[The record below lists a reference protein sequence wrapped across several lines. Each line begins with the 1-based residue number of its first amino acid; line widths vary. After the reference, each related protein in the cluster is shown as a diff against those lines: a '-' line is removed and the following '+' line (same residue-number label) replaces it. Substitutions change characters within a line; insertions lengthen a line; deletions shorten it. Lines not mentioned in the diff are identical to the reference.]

1 MNRVLPFPFLSL
13 GLLAMWLL
21 LHGSIAPAVL
31 ASGIVMAIAAPWI
44 LLALEVERLKLGRI
58 GAAVKLIGIVLHD
71 IVRSNLAVASIIYGK
86 RRATRASGFV
96 AVPIDIRSRYGLTI
110 LAVIVTCT
118 PGTLWVQ
125 YDSARSRL
133 LMHIFDLVTPEHWVT
148 LVKQRYERLLV
159 EIFE

>member
-13 GLLAMWLL
+13 GLLLMWLL
-21 LHGSIAPAVL
+21 LHGSTAPAVL
-31 ASGIVMAIAAPWI
+31 VSGIVVAVAAPWI
-44 LLALEVERLKLGRI
+44 LLALEVERLRLGRI
-58 GAAVKLIGIVLHD
+58 GAAFKLVAIVLHD

-86 RRATRASGFV
+86 RRDTRASGFV
-96 AVPIDIRSRYGLTI
+96 VIPVDMRNRYGLTL

-133 LMHIFDLVTPEHWVT
+133 LMHIFDLVAPEHWVT
-148 LVKQRYERLLV
+148 LVKQRYERLLL